1 MYYTM
6 YPKYYFH
13 IQLTSDSEWTK
24 EIGHS
29 LNEVMANLATYDTMP
44 YAYIKG
50 ERFQKGRDIRRIPEH
65 VDKLLIVN
73 AP

>member
-1 MYYTM
+1 M

-50 ERFQKGRDIRRIPEH
+50 ERF
-65 VDKLLIVN
+65 
-73 AP
+73 